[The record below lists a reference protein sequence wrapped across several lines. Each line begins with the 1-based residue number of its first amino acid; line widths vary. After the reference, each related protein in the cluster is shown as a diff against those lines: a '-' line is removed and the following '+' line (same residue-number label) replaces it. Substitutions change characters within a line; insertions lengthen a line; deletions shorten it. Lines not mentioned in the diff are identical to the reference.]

1 MRPTFSIIAF
11 TLLSGTGYGLWFLL
25 GLGLAIEWPVCVPM
39 QPAIASVVP
48 LRFCEYPPL
57 IGYALLAGFL
67 MVTAGLLA
75 SLGHLGQPR
84 RAWRAF
90 SQWRSSWLSREGV
103 ASIVTYVPAA
113 LLALVGL
120 VLLLPPTDETS
131 VRQSVDHGVALQIM
145 SLAPAA
151 ARVLGATLALMSAVT
166 VYCTANIYSSL
177 KPIRA
182 WHNRHVV
189 AAYLLLGLYGGAL
202 CLWFLTTWP
211 AAMNHATGGRE
222 MPFVLV
228 GIAVLAALGL
238 VLKFLY
244 WRDIDRTPP
253 ISAGV
258 ATGLEALGTVRSFEQ
273 PHTEENYLTRE
284 MGFVLARKH
293 ASKLRAIGLIAGFA
307 IPGLLALLA
316 LALPATRPFAAW
328 IAFIS
333 GMSGLFVERWLFFAQ
348 ARHAVMGYYARN

>member
-11 TLLSGTGYGLWFLL
+11 TVLSGTGYGLWFLL
-25 GLGLAIEWPVCVPM
+25 GLGLAIEWPVCAAVQPATAPGVPM
-39 QPAIASVVP
+39 Q
-48 LRFCEYPPL
+48 LCEYPSL
-57 IGYALLAGFL
+57 IAYALLAGFL

-103 ASIVTYVPAA
+103 ASIITYVPAA
-113 LLALVGL
+113 LLILIGLALLFRPMDEPL
-120 VLLLPPTDETS
+120 VL
-131 VRQSVDHGVALQIM
+131 
-145 SLAPAA
+145 LAPAA
-151 ARVLGATLALMSAVT
+151 ARALGAALALMSALT

-182 WHNRHVV
+182 WHNRYVV
-189 AAYLLLGLYGGAL
+189 ALYLLLGLYGGAL
-202 CLWFLTTWP
+202 CLWLLTTVP
-211 AAMNHATGGRE
+211 EAMGAAASERE
-222 MPFVLV
+222 MPVVLATIASMAAFGFVL
-228 GIAVLAALGL
+228 
-238 VLKFLY
+238 KTLY

-253 ISAGV
+253 VSAGV
-258 ATGLEALGTVRSFEQ
+258 ATGLDALGIVRSFEQ
-273 PHTEENYLTRE
+273 PHIEENYLTRE

-293 ASKLRAIGLIAGFA
+293 ASKLRAISLIVGFA
-307 IPGLLALLA
+307 IPGLLAVLA
-316 LALPATRPFAAW
+316 LAVPASRSFAAW
-328 IAFIS
+328 IAFIC

>member
-25 GLGLAIEWPVCVPM
+25 GLGLAIEWPVCDAAR
-39 QPAIASVVP
+39 PAINSP
-48 LRFCEYPPL
+48 EILMRLCEYPRAIP
-57 IGYALLAGFL
+57 YALILGFVL
-67 MVTAGLLA
+67 VSAGLLS

-90 SQWRSSWLSREGV
+90 SQWRSSWLSREGI
-103 ASIVTYVPAA
+103 ASIVTYIPAA
-113 LLALVGL
+113 MLMLIGLAFLFDGFLFERMDDRIALLV
-120 VLLLPPTDETS
+120 PD
-131 VRQSVDHGVALQIM
+131 
-145 SLAPAA
+145 A
-151 ARVLGATLALMSAVT
+151 ARVLGAALAILSGVT

-182 WHNRHVV
+182 WHNRYVV

-202 CLWFLTTWP
+202 CLWVLTTWP
-211 AAMNHATGGRE
+211 SEMSDSMRARE
-222 MPFVLV
+222 LPFILA

-238 VLKFLY
+238 VLKILY

-253 ISAGV
+253 VSAGV

-293 ASKLRAIGLIAGFA
+293 ATKLRAIGLIAGFA

-316 LALPATRPFAAW
+316 LAVPASRPFAAW
-328 IAFIS
+328 IAFII

>member
-39 QPAIASVVP
+39 QSTIAPDVP
-48 LRFCEYPPL
+48 LQLCEYPPL
-57 IGYALLAGFL
+57 IGYALLVGFL

-75 SLGHLGQPR
+75 SLGHLGQPQ

-103 ASIVTYVPAA
+103 ASIVAYVPAT
-113 LLALVGL
+113 LLILIGL
-120 VLLLPPTDETS
+120 VLLFLPMEETL
-131 VRQSVDHGVALQIM
+131 VL
-145 SLAPAA
+145 LAPAA
-151 ARVLGATLALMSAVT
+151 ARALGATLALMSALT

-182 WHNRHVV
+182 WHNRYVV
-189 AAYLLLGLYGGAL
+189 AIYLLLGLYGGAL
-202 CLWFLTTWP
+202 CLWLLTTMP
-211 AAMNHATGGRE
+211 EAMGAATDERE
-222 MPFVLV
+222 MPIVLV
-228 GIAVLAALGL
+228 AIAAMAALGL
-238 VLKFLY
+238 VLKVLY
-244 WRDIDRTPP
+244 WRDIDRTPSV
-253 ISAGV
+253 SAGV

-307 IPGLLALLA
+307 IPGLLAVLA
-316 LALPATRPFAAW
+316 LVVPTWRPFAAW
-328 IAFIS
+328 IAFIG

>member
-39 QPAIASVVP
+39 QSVIAPDVP

-67 MVTAGLLA
+67 MVTAGLLS

-113 LLALVGL
+113 LLILIGL
-120 VLLLPPTDETS
+120 VLLFRPMDETL
-131 VRQSVDHGVALQIM
+131 GE
-145 SLAPAA
+145 LAPAA
-151 ARVLGATLALMSAVT
+151 ARGLGATLALMSALT

-182 WHNRHVV
+182 WHNRYVV
-189 AAYLLLGLYGGAL
+189 AIYLLLGLYGGAI
-202 CLWFLTTWP
+202 CLWLLATFPETFFG
-211 AAMNHATGGRE
+211 AATSERE
-222 MPFVLV
+222 MPFLFAA
-228 GIAVLAALGL
+228 IASMAVLGFL
-238 VLKFLY
+238 LKILY

-253 ISAGV
+253 VNAGI
-258 ATGLEALGTVRSFEQ
+258 ATGLDALGTVRSFEQ

-293 ASKLRAIGLIAGFA
+293 ATRLRAIGLIAGFA
-307 IPGLLALLA
+307 IPGLLAVLA
-316 LALPATRPFAAW
+316 LALPASRPFAAW

-333 GMSGLFVERWLFFAQ
+333 GMGGLFVERWLFFAQ